1 MGLLALIATSLIL
14 IWPPYVANGLAVLA
28 TRLKQRHP
36 IDFGRSF
43 VDGRRIFG
51 DGKTFE
57 GFAIG
62 VLAGSTIGWL
72 PNLAYQ
78 VLTPLDAAVMSA
90 SALLGDLLGAFIK
103 RRLCMPRGYPAF
115 PLDQLDFLLM
125 ALLVYSLYHSLSLFV
140 IAFAVVVTPL
150 IHRATNIAAY
160 RLRLKKEPW

>member
-1 MGLLALIATSLIL
+1 MSPLDLLAYSLVL

-28 TRLKQRHP
+28 SALPKRHP
-36 IDFGRSF
+36 IDFGRRWRGS
-43 VDGRRIFG
+43 RIFG

-62 VLAGSTIGWL
+62 LTLGTTIGWL
-72 PNLAYQ
+72 PNLLYN
-78 VLTPLDAAVMSA
+78 VLSIGDAAVLSA

-103 RRLCMPRGYPAF
+103 RRLCLPRGHPAF

-125 ALLVYSLYHSLSLFV
+125 SLLVYSLYTYIP
-140 IAFAVVVTPL
+140 IAAIFISALITPA

>member
-1 MGLLALIATSLIL
+1 MSILQLLAYSLVL

-28 TRLKQRHP
+28 SALPRRHP
-36 IDFGRSF
+36 IDLGRSWR
-43 VDGRRIFG
+43 GSRIFG

-62 VLAGSTIGWL
+62 LALGTTIGWL
-72 PNLAYQ
+72 PNLLYS
-78 VLTPLDAAVMSA
+78 VLSVGDTAVLSA
-90 SALLGDLLGAFIK
+90 SALVGDLIGAFIK
-103 RRLCMPRGYPAF
+103 RRLCLPRGHPAF

-125 ALLVYSLYHSLSLFV
+125 SLLVYSLYAQIPITAIFISV
-140 IAFAVVVTPL
+140 IITPA